1 MEYRTGSRRKGE
13 LVVGELGEQEER
25 REEGGKG
32 WVRRNKQCDEATE
45 MGLR

>member
-1 MEYRTGSRRKGE
+1 MRKGDE
-13 LVVGELGEQEER
+13 KWKQQ
-25 REEGGKG
+25 GGNE